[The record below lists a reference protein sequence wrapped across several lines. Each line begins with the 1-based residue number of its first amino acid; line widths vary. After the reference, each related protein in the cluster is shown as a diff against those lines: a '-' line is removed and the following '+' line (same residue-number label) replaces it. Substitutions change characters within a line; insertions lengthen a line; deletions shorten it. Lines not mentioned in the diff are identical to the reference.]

1 MNEAGDASGGS
12 EWVRLFFKAWDLLAF
27 AIQIRTENGDLGREE
42 RCMHAREELR
52 KAQLVMAW
60 LSRQETFSGH
70 LT

>member
-1 MNEAGDASGGS
+1 MKQGMLRGEVNGF
-12 EWVRLFFKAWDLLAF
+12 VFFFKARDLLAF